1 MFFRRVLGRRSG
13 SCSDLALLH
22 GSGQRLRGSALLER
36 TRGSGG
42 LVPLVKKVWRSLH
55 QVKEFLVPRSIFRGR
70 CVRNGTVTEGLGATK
85 GSSCLFLLS
94 DVHI

>member
-13 SCSDLALLH
+13 SCSDPILLR

-42 LVPLVKKVWRSLH
+42 LVPLVKEAWHSLH
-55 QVKEFLVPRSIFRGR
+55 QAEFLVPRSIFRGR
-70 CVRNGTVTEGLGATK
+70 CVRNGTVTEGLGNQGELVLVSA
-85 GSSCLFLLS
+85 L
-94 DVHI
+94 